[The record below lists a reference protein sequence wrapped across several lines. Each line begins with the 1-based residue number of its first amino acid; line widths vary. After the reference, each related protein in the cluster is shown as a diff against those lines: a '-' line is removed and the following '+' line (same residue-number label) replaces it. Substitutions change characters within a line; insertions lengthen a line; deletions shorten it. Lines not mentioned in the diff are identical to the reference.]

1 MFVFLLNIHIF
12 YVNSFSAPNQNLK
25 RFERKLHLC
34 SPSWPSFWEL
44 QSQQTLRRRSQSHKN
59 KCRWISSSALTVSWH
74 SWRRVSSNTR
84 FVYRSETRRSRYC
97 NAWRFVAHTEPVV
110 AAYVPPPRR
119 CDLCANNE
127 SERVSASGRGRAG
140 GRVCL
145 SLRLAVCEC
154 LGDCNSNRS
163 HFNLC
168 PWE

>member
-1 MFVFLLNIHIF
+1 MQTPFQHQIKI
-12 YVNSFSAPNQNLK
+12 SSALKGNFTFAAPIDLHFGNYNHSK
-25 RFERKLHLC
+25 RFGGAASRVKINAGE
-34 SPSWPSFWEL
+34 
-44 QSQQTLRRRSQSHKN
+44 
-59 KCRWISSSALTVSWH
+59 ISSSALAVSWH

-127 SERVSASGRGRAG
+127 SERVSASGRGRGGAGGEG

-168 PWE
+168 P